1 MGIATAA
8 SAAVAFFPLDEQL
21 KLSKKSWSPE
31 TIRNAVRLGVE
42 IASYE
47 RAAATFEALTR
58 MPMSKSSLQ
67 RLVVETGAI
76 LVAEQEAE
84 AQAMVQ
90 VPKDEAEVVWRDV
103 PEPASEVM
111 AVSSDG
117 VMVNIIGEGWK
128 EVKAVSISA
137 VSSAVNEESGEVE
150 VHLSHHSYRA
160 GLYDAATFTNHH
172 WAEACRRGLEKA
184 KTIVCISDGALWIW
198 AMVFLC
204 FSTRI
209 EVLDWWHA
217 VQRLWDI
224 ALGTY
229 TPANATP
236 WVQQAKGWL
245 ARSQLRYLFRQVRQL
260 YPSDT
265 PMPEPVQQ
273 AIAYLFRHRHRMDYA
288 AFRQQGFPIGSGTI
302 ESACKTVVQARM
314 KQAGMRWS
322 RNGAQSMI
330 ALRCLLLSERW
341 HELPLPT

>member
-1 MGIATAA
+1 M
-8 SAAVAFFPLDEQL
+8 AFSPLDKRL
-21 KLSKKSWSPE
+21 KLTKQSWSPE

-58 MPMSKSSLQ
+58 LPLSKSSLQ
-67 RLVVETGAI
+67 RLVTETGAR
-76 LVAEQEAE
+76 LVEEQKAE
-84 AQAMVQ
+84 ANAMVQ
-90 VPKDEAEVVWRDV
+90 VPKIEEEVVWREI
-103 PEPASEVM
+103 PEPDSEVM

-117 VMVNIIGEGWK
+117 VMINLIDEGWK
-128 EVKAVSISA
+128 EVKVVSVSA
-137 VSSAVNEESGEVE
+137 VSRSVDAESGEVE

-160 GLYDAATFTNHH
+160 GMWDAATFTNHH
-172 WAEACRRGLEKA
+172 WAESCRRGLEKA

-204 FSTRI
+204 FSTRVEI
-209 EVLDWWHA
+209 LDWWHA

-229 TPANATP
+229 SPANAAP
-236 WVQQAKGWL
+236 WVHQAKGWL

-260 YPSDT
+260 YPRGT
-265 PMPEPVQQ
+265 PLPEPVRQ
-273 AIAYLFRHRHRMDYA
+273 AIGYLFRNRHRMDYA
-288 AFRQQGFPIGSGTI
+288 AFRQRGFPIGSGTI

-330 ALRCLLLSERW
+330 ALRCLLLSDRW
-341 HELPLPT
+341 HELHLPT

>member
-1 MGIATAA
+1 M
-8 SAAVAFFPLDEQL
+8 
-21 KLSKKSWSPE
+21 
-31 TIRNAVRLGVE
+31 RLGVE

-47 RAAATFEALTR
+47 RAAATFEAFTR
-58 MPMSKSSLQ
+58 MPLSKSSLQ
-67 RLVVETGAI
+67 RLVVETGAV
-76 LVAEQEAE
+76 LVAEQAAE

-90 VPKDEAEVVWRDV
+90 VPKQEEEVVWREV
-103 PEPASEVM
+103 SEPESQVM

-117 VMVNIIGEGWK
+117 VLVNIIDEGWK
-128 EVKAVSISA
+128 EVKVVSISA
-137 VSSAVNEESGEVE
+137 VSNTVDAESGEVE
-150 VHLSHHSYRA
+150 VHLSHHSYRG
-160 GLYDAATFTNHH
+160 GLWDAATFTNHH
-172 WAEACRRGLEKA
+172 WAESCRRGLEKA

-204 FSTRI
+204 FSVRV

-229 TPANATP
+229 TPDNAAP

-245 ARSQLRYLFRQVRQL
+245 ARSQLRFLFRQVRRL
-260 YPSDT
+260 YPRGT
-265 PMPEPVQQ
+265 PMPEPVRQ
-273 AIAYLFRHRHRMDYA
+273 AIGYLFRNRHRMDYA

-322 RNGAQSMI
+322 RKGAQSMI
-330 ALRCLLLSERW
+330 ALRCLLLSDRW
-341 HELPLPT
+341 HEMPLPT

>member
-1 MGIATAA
+1 M
-8 SAAVAFFPLDEQL
+8 AFFPLDEEL
-21 KLSKKSWSPE
+21 KLSKKNWSPE
-31 TIRNAVRLGVE
+31 TIQNAVRLGVE

-58 MPMSKSSLQ
+58 IPMSKSSLQ
-67 RLVVETGAI
+67 RLVVETGAV
-76 LVAEQEAE
+76 LVAKQKAE

-90 VPKDEAEVVWRDV
+90 VPKHEAEVWWREV
-103 PEPASEVM
+103 PEPDREVM

-117 VMVNIIGEGWK
+117 VMVNLIDEGWK

-137 VSSAVNEESGEVE
+137 VSSSVNEESGEVE

-160 GLYDAATFTNHH
+160 GLWDAATFTNHH
-172 WAEACRRGLEKA
+172 WAESCRRGLEKA

-204 FSTRI
+204 FSVRI

-229 TPANATP
+229 APANAAP

-245 ARSQLRYLFRQVRQL
+245 ARSQLRYLFRQVRRL
-260 YPSDT
+260 YPRGT
-265 PMPEPVQQ
+265 PIPEPVRQ
-273 AIAYLFRHRHRMDYA
+273 AIGYLFRNRHRMDYA
-288 AFRQQGFPIGSGTI
+288 SFRQQGFPIGSGTI

-330 ALRCLLLSERW
+330 ALRCLLLSDRW